1 MLIFVK
7 TSEAQIKL
15 YKRDIKTSINLKR
28 KTMKAK
34 NFSVSQMRQQQAF
47 EFYNKAIKYAKYC
60 RLEPFQSYI
69 TALEKANA
77 ELDLALTPIR
87 KSQHTETI
95 VAEDEKRDRTWRALR
110 ATVNAQLL
118 HFHDTN
124 VSIAKRAD
132 AIVTTYGDPT
142 RLAYTEETG
151 VLKNLVTDLEEMIV
165 EGNQK
170 RIGIDELVKELKRAN
185 EWFTKL
191 LTNREGEKAFKE
203 TGISKTTRQAA
214 DNAYRNMIEA
224 LNAIAFME
232 ADKTKVQDAINLLN
246 QIIDQENA
254 VMKARATRRGNK
266 KENTETPTPEANEPE

>member
-1 MLIFVK
+1 MKVK
-7 TSEAQIKL
+7 NC
-15 YKRDIKTSINLKR
+15 SI
-28 KTMKAK
+28 
-34 NFSVSQMRQQQAF
+34 SQMRQQQAF

-60 RLEPFQSYI
+60 RLEQFQPYI
-69 TALEKANA
+69 TALEDANKA
-77 ELDLALTPIR
+77 LDLALTPIR

-132 AIVTTYGDPT
+132 DILNTYGDPT
-142 RLAYTEETG
+142 KKAYTEETG
-151 VLKNLVTDLEEMIV
+151 ILKNLVTDLEEMIV
-165 EGNQK
+165 EANQK

-214 DNAYRNMIEA
+214 DNAYRNMVEA
-224 LNAIAFME
+224 LNSIAFLE
-232 ADKTKVQDAINLLN
+232 ADFSKVQDAINLLN

-254 VMKARATRRGNK
+254 VMKARATRRTNK
-266 KENTETPTPEANEPE
+266 KGNEDSAFEEE